1 MSASRKWSSR
11 SISLSWSAGIPR
23 SSVDLALRHF
33 PRVVGVR
40 QGRIA
45 FDLPPD
51 RVTPEL
57 RETLYAGA
65 VREDG
70 LLPGADGVPATSRV
84 CRPVHDR
91 R

>member
-1 MSASRKWSSR
+1 MN
-11 SISLSWSAGIPR
+11 LH
-23 SSVDLALRHF
+23 SVDLALRHF

-40 QGRIA
+40 EGRIA

-57 RETLYAGA
+57 LETLYAGA
-65 VREDG
+65 VREDAWR
-70 LLPGADGVPATSRV
+70 PGVDGVPATSRV
-84 CRPVHDR
+84 CRPVRDR